1 MANGPKASKKAA
13 PNARERR
20 AAARA
25 AEGISNPAPA
35 VTGNF
40 LVLEDVRGA
49 VEKVVVEEFKLVL
62 ENLTAK
68 GKGANRTLEIVID
81 YPEDR
86 TDSLSLDTIAEVSQ
100 AVSTALDE
108 ANDGEAP
115 YMLEVSSRGVTSPL
129 TEPRHWKR
137 SIDRLIDIT
146 ETGGET
152 YLARLDSVTETGPVL
167 RRKKET
173 KKGQPESYR
182 DPVTLDWGTI
192 STAKVEIE
200 FNR

>member
-1 MANGPKASKKAA
+1 MAAPKASKKDA

-25 AEGISNPAPA
+25 EQGITRKGPAGGFVNVEA
-35 VTGNF
+35 
-40 LVLEDVRGA
+40 VRGA
-49 VEKVVVEEFKLVL
+49 VEQVVEGEFKLVL
-62 ENLTAK
+62 EKLVAK
-68 GKGANRTLEIVID
+68 GSGANRTLEIVVD

-86 TDSLSLDTIAEVSQ
+86 TDALSLDTVAEVSQ
-100 AVSTALDE
+100 ALSTALD
-108 ANDGEAP
+108 ATDDGEVP
-115 YMLEVSSRGVTSPL
+115 YLLEVSSRGVTSPL
-129 TEPRHWKR
+129 AETRHWKR

-146 ETGGET
+146 EAGGER
-152 YLARLDSVTETGPVL
+152 YLARLDFVTDEGPVV

-182 DPVTLDWGTI
+182 DPVTLPWGTI

>member
-1 MANGPKASKKAA
+1 MASPKAAKKSA
-13 PNARERR
+13 PNSRERR

-25 AEGISNPAPA
+25 AEGITQKTVAGSQVSVEA
-35 VTGNF
+35 VRETIEKIVIAEFG
-40 LVLEDVRGA
+40 LVLE
-49 VEKVVVEEFKLVL
+49 K
-62 ENLTAK
+62 LTAK
-68 GKGANRTLEIVID
+68 GSGANRTLEIVLD

-86 TDSLSLDTIAEVSQ
+86 TDALSLDTIAEVSQ
-100 AVSTALDE
+100 ALSTALD
-108 ANDGEAP
+108 AADDGDVP

-146 ETGGET
+146 ETGGDQ
-152 YLARLDSVTETGPVL
+152 YLARLDFVTEDGPVV

-182 DPVTLDWGTI
+182 DPVTLPWGTI
-192 STAKVEIE
+192 SSAKVEIE

>member
-1 MANGPKASKKAA
+1 MAAPKSAKKDT

-25 AEGISNPAPA
+25 QQGITQKAPTGSFVSVERVREA
-35 VTGNF
+35 VT
-40 LVLEDVRGA
+40 A
-49 VEKVVVEEFKLVL
+49 VIEGEFKLVL
-62 ENLTAK
+62 EELHAK
-68 GKGANRTLEIVID
+68 GNGANRTLEIVVD

-86 TDSLSLDTIAEVSQ
+86 TDSLSLDTIAELSQ
-100 AVSTALDE
+100 ALSAALDS
-108 ANDGEAP
+108 ADDGEVP
-115 YMLEVSSRGVTSPL
+115 YLLEVSSRGVTSPL

-137 SIDRLIDIT
+137 SLDRLVEIT
-146 ETGGET
+146 ETSGEK
-152 YLARLDSVTETGPVL
+152 YLARLDFVTEEGPTV

-182 DPVTLDWGTI
+182 EPITLPWGTI
-192 STAKVEIE
+192 SAARVEIE